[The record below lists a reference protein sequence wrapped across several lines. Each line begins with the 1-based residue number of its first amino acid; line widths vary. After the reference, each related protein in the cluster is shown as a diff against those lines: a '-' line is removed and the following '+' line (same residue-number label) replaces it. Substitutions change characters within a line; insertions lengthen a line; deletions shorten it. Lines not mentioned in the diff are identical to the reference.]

1 MDEAVVADLVQ
12 RLGNLEYK
20 ALAAETRLDRVD
32 AAIVEV
38 KASADAAL
46 KSSAEQHAKMDAIER
61 APAETKAI
69 HEAHHTRIRALE
81 GAVGS
86 VAYAEAYNKAEA
98 LPAEESA
105 PHKSKKG
112 K

>member
-20 ALAAETRLDRVD
+20 SLAVDARLDRID
-32 AAIVEV
+32 AALVEL
-38 KASADAAL
+38 KASSDAAL
-46 KSSAEQHAKMDAIER
+46 KSSSETHQKMDAIER

-69 HEAHHTRIRALE
+69 HEGHEKRLRTLE

-86 VAYAEAYNKAEA
+86 VAYASAYAEGEKE
-98 LPAEESA
+98 PED
-105 PHKSKKG
+105 PHKSKKKG